1 MQEQW
6 MGNARVVREECKWQI
21 MREADKKCK
30 SGGLE
35 MQEWLERGV
44 RIARVAGQG
53 CERSGVMNSSMKGEE
68 CKKGIRVVD
77 GNISG
82 WRGVQ
87 MADQECKRGRS
98 EMKSGGWEMQE

>member
-1 MQEQW
+1 M
-6 MGNARVVREECKWQI
+6 
-21 MREADKKCK
+21 
-30 SGGLE
+30 S
-35 MQEWLERGV
+35 GV

-53 CERSGVMNSSMKGEE
+53 CESGRSGVMNSSMRVEE

-87 MADQECKRGRS
+87 MADQECKWQIRNARAVDGKC
-98 EMKSGGWEMQE
+98 KSD